1 MIHLVPRPAPP
12 VHQTPAA
19 HTLQQV
25 TRMSQVTCQVL
36 QVLRIL
42 RELGNDTDTR
52 AGVAAVVGDQSTRNG
67 SAVGKQ
73 RSISR

>member
-12 VHQTPAA
+12 VRRTPAA
-19 HTLQQV
+19 HTLRQA

-36 QVLRIL
+36 RIL
-42 RELGNDTDTR
+42 RGLGDDAR
-52 AGVAAVVGDQSTRNG
+52 AGVAAVVGDQSARNG

-73 RSISR
+73 RSVSG